1 MFLITV
7 FLFNSIRKPLVIFCT
22 VPLILVGVVAG
33 LLGFSQPF
41 GFMALLGL
49 LSLIGMQIKN
59 AIVLIDEINARLAAG
74 DAPLDAVLSAGV
86 SRLRPLGLAAATT
99 VLGMLPLVTDPF
111 YAAMSVTVM
120 CGLAFA
126 TVLTLVVIPVIY
138 ALFFRLPQPAK

>member
-1 MFLITV
+1 
-7 FLFNSIRKPLVIFCT
+7 
-22 VPLILVGVVAG
+22 
-33 LLGFSQPF
+33 
-41 GFMALLGL
+41 
-49 LSLIGMQIKN
+49 MQIKN